1 MCAPDRERSQCFPAR
16 VLHVPAR
23 ELTSPTSI
31 DSALVGAN
39 TVSAHGRNQRS
50 QGDNGVGEH
59 MRLKSRA
66 IRRGVTAGTLL
77 LSTAAC
83 GSDSPSD
90 TGSKKVELTFWSW
103 VPGIDKVV
111 DTWNTAH
118 PDIHVTV
125 SKQAQGD
132 EEVTKVL
139 TADKAGTPP
148 DLFQA
153 EYQALP
159 TLVSNGAAADIKK
172 YAGPA
177 QSKFAPGV
185 WSTITLGTD
194 AVYAIPQ
201 DSGPMMLYYRTD
213 I

>member
-1 MCAPDRERSQCFPAR
+1 MK
-16 VLHVPAR
+16 
-23 ELTSPTSI
+23 
-31 DSALVGAN
+31 
-39 TVSAHGRNQRS
+39 
-50 QGDNGVGEH
+50 
-59 MRLKSRA
+59 LKFRA
-66 IRRGVTAGTLL
+66 ILVAVTAGTLL
-77 LSTAAC
+77 LSAAAC
-83 GSDSPSD
+83 GSDSKGSD

-111 DTWNTAH
+111 DGWNTAH

-132 EEVTKVL
+132 EEVVKVL
-139 TADKAGTPP
+139 TADKAGNPP

-177 QSKFAPGV
+177 QSQFAPGV

-201 DSGPMMLYYRTD
+201 DSGPMMLY
-213 I
+213 